1 MLIYFLLVSYLIMP
15 KLGSVDLSVLALFV
29 CFSFVF
35 LKNIKVQS
43 TPMKCIAKN
52 HIYLYIF
59 MLSLLLLSLIS
70 FIANSGG
77 DIDFQF
83 TLKPIRV
90 VIVSLMLIYIAKSEK
105 LNVKDVAVII
115 MLAASINSIVVVAQ
129 YVVQILFG
137 ISEFLLNPN
146 FSENVITP
154 YRKPGLMSGYPTAGI
169 LSILG
174 ILSTVYLYRISKVNK
189 FIFIVAL
196 LLNSV
201 TCFMTART
209 AVYLF
214 IVFCLPYFMVS
225 VLKRRGVFIIL
236 VTALSLATIVT
247 YVASSDDKVLSG
259 TVEKMFA
266 NIINY
271 TQKGTFNDYSTEDLL
286 ENHYEFPDDDFTFF
300 FGNSKSSY
308 DSETN
313 SDVSIFKIAWNSGV
327 FSSIIYVFS
336 YVFIWF
342 SSLSMTKD
350 NRGKVYINIFFCV
363 FFIANAKGFYFFS
376 RVIGDSSML
385 LWCVATCRNILETN
399 ESGNEK

>member
-1 MLIYFLLVSYLIMP
+1 MSTYFLLVSYIIMP
-15 KLGSVDLSVLALFV
+15 KLGSVDFSVLSLLM
-29 CFSFVF
+29 CFSVVF
-35 LKNIKVQS
+35 LKNIRIKSV
-43 TPMKCIAKN
+43 PMRCITKN
-52 HIYLYIF
+52 HIVLYFF
-59 MLSLLLLSLIS
+59 MVSLLVLSLVS

-105 LNVKDVAVII
+105 LLIKDVAVII
-115 MLAASINSIVVVAQ
+115 MLAASINSTVVVVQ
-129 YVVQILFG
+129 YIVQILFG
-137 ISEFLLNPN
+137 ISDFLLNPN
-146 FSENVITP
+146 FSESVITP

-174 ILSTVYLYRISKVNK
+174 ILSAIYLYRTEKINK
-189 FIFIVAL
+189 FIFIAL
-196 LLNSV
+196 FFLNGA

-214 IVFCLPYFMVS
+214 IVVCLPYFMMS
-225 VLKRRGVFIIL
+225 VLKRRGLLIIIT
-236 VTALSLATIVT
+236 TALSLASIVT

-259 TVEKMFA
+259 TVDKMFA

-271 TQKGTFNDYSTEDLL
+271 SQKGTFNDYSTEDLL
-286 ENHYEFPDDDFTFF
+286 ENHYEFPNDQFILF

-313 SDVSIFKIAWNSGV
+313 SDVSIFKIAWNSGIL
-327 FSSIIYVFS
+327 SSIIYVLS
-336 YVFIWF
+336 YLFIWF

-350 NRGKVYINIFFCV
+350 KREKVYINIFFCV

-376 RVIGDSSML
+376 RVVGDSSML
-385 LWCVATCRNILETN
+385 LWCVATCRNMLEIN
-399 ESGNEK
+399 EGGNEK